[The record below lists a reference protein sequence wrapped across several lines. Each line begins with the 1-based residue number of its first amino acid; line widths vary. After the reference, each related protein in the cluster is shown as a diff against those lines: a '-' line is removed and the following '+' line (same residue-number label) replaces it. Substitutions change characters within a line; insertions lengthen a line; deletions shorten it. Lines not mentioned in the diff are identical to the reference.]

1 MLNENV
7 IPNAWSPTSPSQIP
21 QSYPMRVGAAFSY
34 DSFGMHNDT
43 TEVMDA

>member
-1 MLNENV
+1 MLHEDV
-7 IPNAWSPTSPSQIP
+7 IPNAGSPIPPSQTS
-21 QSYPMRVGAAFSY
+21 QSYPMMVGAAFSY